1 MTLDVF
7 TLGETML
14 RLSPPGNL
22 RLEQATS
29 LDIAFGGTES
39 NVAVAL
45 SRLGK
50 RVAWHSRLPENP
62 MGRQVAAALLKQG
75 VNVDSV
81 MWSKDE
87 RLGVYFIEYG
97 SPPRGIQVWYD
108 RADSA
113 ASKITPGD
121 LPLELIRSAGW
132 LHVTGITAALSE
144 SCAETVSAAVDIA
157 TENGVNVSLDVNYRA
172 KLWDAAT
179 AAAVLNPLCEKADV
193 VIVAARDAHSL
204 WDAPM
209 DAIEAA
215 RMLQGRWGGT
225 VIVTRGE
232 AGSVGYDGADLAQ
245 ADAIPVEI
253 VDRIGAG
260 DAFAGGVICGLLD
273 GLPLRG
279 ALQFGSAVAALKLTI
294 PGDMALVSR
303 VEVEALLGNQRD
315 MLSR

>member
-1 MTLDVF
+1 MLFDVF

-14 RLSPPGNL
+14 RLSPPGSL

-81 MWSKDE
+81 IWSKDE

-113 ASKITPGD
+113 ASKMTPDD
-121 LPLELIRSAGW
+121 LPLELIRSARW

-144 SCAETVSAAVDIA
+144 SCAATVSAAVDTA
-157 TENGVNVSLDVNYRA
+157 TERGVKVSLDVNYRA

-179 AAAVLNPLCEKADV
+179 ASSVLNPLCEKADV
-193 VIVAARDAHSL
+193 VIIAVRDAHTL

-209 DAIEAA
+209 DAIETA

-232 AGSVGYDGADLAQ
+232 AGSVGYDGNDMAQ
-245 ADAIPVEI
+245 VDAIPVEI
-253 VDRIGAG
+253 IDRIGAG

-273 GLPLRG
+273 GLTLGG

-294 PGDMALVSR
+294 PGDMALVTHA
-303 VEVEALLGNQRD
+303 EVEALLNDPPGALNR
-315 MLSR
+315 